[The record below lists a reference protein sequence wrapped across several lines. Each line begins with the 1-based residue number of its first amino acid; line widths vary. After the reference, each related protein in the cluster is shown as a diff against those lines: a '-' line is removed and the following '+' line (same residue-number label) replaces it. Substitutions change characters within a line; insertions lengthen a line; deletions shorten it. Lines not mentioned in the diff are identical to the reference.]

1 MRKIEFR
8 GVVIDL
14 GINDMELHVNVND
27 ESVGII
33 IDLYQNKDGDP
44 VYQEWSSV
52 IDIDDL
58 TPEGGV
64 GMKKNNGFDYDGTAL
79 EKYPDECPCCGGDN
93 SDGEDGWCRNCRGL
107 EESK

>member
-44 VYQEWSSV
+44 VYQEWTSV

-58 TPEGGV
+58 TPKE
-64 GMKKNNGFDYDGTAL
+64 
-79 EKYPDECPCCGGDN
+79 
-93 SDGEDGWCRNCRGL
+93 
-107 EESK
+107 EESE

>member
-44 VYQEWSSV
+44 VYQEWTSV

-58 TPEGGV
+58 TP
-64 GMKKNNGFDYDGTAL
+64 
-79 EKYPDECPCCGGDN
+79 DE
-93 SDGEDGWCRNCRGL
+93 